1 MSDSFGT
8 QWTALIVL
16 TALLLSLTVLVQI
29 ASRYASAYFGAPREV
44 ASFIDVADSSIAE
57 NESYERDVGKV
68 ARLEDKVRLGRLLRE
83 IQSGSDD
90 IREALNA
97 LVVGE
102 DDTRLRTGARI
113 LWAAKRAQL
122 EERVRRLDLLRMRF
136 LVVYMGIITAGAEG
150 VQKHVTPV
158 KDPEKAANRD
168 VVAMRLGAQRA
179 LTEAIRQQKPPM
191 RRLTTQ
197 AIGHQERVGG
207 AHRMGWAG
215 VVQELQ
221 KSPLMHKRHA
231 SIEGAMSPQSP

>member
-8 QWTALIVL
+8 QWTALLLL
-16 TALLLSLTVLVQI
+16 TALLLSLAVLLQTV
-29 ASRYASAYFGAPREV
+29 SRYASAYFTAPREV
-44 ASFIDVADSSIAE
+44 SAFLDVADSSIAE

-90 IREALNA
+90 IREALDA
-97 LVVGE
+97 LVVGA
-102 DDTRLRTGARI
+102 DDSRLKTGPRI

-136 LVVYMGIITAGAEG
+136 LVVYMGIITGGAEG

-158 KDPEKAANRD
+158 RDPEKAALRE
-168 VVAMRLGAQRA
+168 VPRPGIPRS
-179 LTEAIRQQKPPM
+179 LTDAIKQKPPM

-197 AIGHQERVGG
+197 AIGHQERVEGV
-207 AHRMGWAG
+207 HKMGWAG

-231 SIEGAMSPQSP
+231 SIEGSMAQSP